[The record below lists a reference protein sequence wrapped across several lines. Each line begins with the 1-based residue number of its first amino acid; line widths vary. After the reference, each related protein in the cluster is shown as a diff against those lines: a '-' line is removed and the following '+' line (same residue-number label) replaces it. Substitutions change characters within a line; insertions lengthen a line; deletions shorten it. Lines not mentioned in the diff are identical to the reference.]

1 MKPLY
6 TLYVFLLLGFLASC
20 ETEIPFEGK
29 VTEPVLVVNCLACSD
44 SLLQVNVTASRFF
57 LTDEDTF
64 SIVPNATVAL
74 YVNGS
79 FTENLNPLGHGY
91 YQSSYAPRV
100 GELIRLQ
107 ATALGFEPV
116 WAEATLPLQVSGF
129 SIDSTITRTETQYL
143 VVGGGYYGGG
153 YDGGYNGGYGDTP
166 IQLDTVGLTYS
177 NIHQFKIH
185 FQDVPVV
192 KNYYR
197 LIVKETSSAKGY
209 DYINYQ
215 TSFDDLVFGEKKNNM
230 DGMFSE
236 SEYDVYSIFS
246 DELIDGKA
254 HTITVYSAKA
264 YNTYYLPTDTT
275 NAKMT
280 VSIDLQSIDGS
291 YYLYLKSLK
300 ALDIADPFMS
310 EPVQIFTNIQGG
322 LGIAG
327 ARTNQ
332 CRSFVLAE

>member
-1 MKPLY
+1 M
-6 TLYVFLLLGFLASC
+6 
-20 ETEIPFEGK
+20 
-29 VTEPVLVVNCLACSD
+29 TEPVLVVNCLACSD
-44 SLLQVNVTASRFF
+44 SLIQVNVTASRFF

-64 SIVPNATVAL
+64 SLVPNATVAL
-74 YVNGS
+74 YVNGQ
-79 FTENLNPLGHGY
+79 FTENLTNLGQGR
-91 YQSSYAPRV
+91 YQSSHVPSV
-100 GELIRLQ
+100 GEQIKLQ
-107 ATALGFEPV
+107 ATATGFEPV

-153 YDGGYNGGYGDTP
+153 YDGGYNGGYGD

-185 FQDVPVV
+185 FQDVPLV

-197 LIVKETSSAKGY
+197 LIVKETSSVKGY

-215 TSFDDLVFGEKKNNM
+215 NSFDDLVFGEKKNNM
-230 DGMFSE
+230 DGVFSE
-236 SEYDVYSIFS
+236 SEYDVYTIFS

-254 HTITVYSAKA
+254 HTITVSSAKA
-264 YNTYYLPTDTT
+264 HNTYFVPTDTT
-275 NAKMT
+275 NVLMT
-280 VSIDLQSIDGS
+280 VSIDLQSIDES

-310 EPVQIFTNIQGG
+310 EPVQIFTNIHGG

-332 CRSFVLAE
+332 RRSFVLAE

>member
-1 MKPLY
+1 MKPYY
-6 TLYVFLLLGFLASC
+6 TLYLILLIGFFASC

-44 SLLQVNVTASRFF
+44 SLIQVNVTASRFF

-64 SIVPNATVAL
+64 SLVPNATVAL
-74 YVNGS
+74 YVNGQ
-79 FTENLNPLGHGY
+79 FTENLTNLGQGR
-91 YQSSYAPRV
+91 YQSTHVPSV
-100 GELIRLQ
+100 GEQIRLQ
-107 ATALGFEPV
+107 ATAPGFEPV
-116 WAEATLPLQVSGF
+116 WAEATLPLQALGF

-143 VVGGGYYGGG
+143 VVGGGSYGGG
-153 YDGGYNGGYGDTP
+153 YDGGYNGGYGDL
-166 IQLDTVGLTYS
+166 QLDTVGLTYS

-197 LIVKETSSAKGY
+197 LIVKETSSVKGY

-215 TSFDDLVFGEKKNNM
+215 NSFDDLVFGEKKNNM

-275 NAKMT
+275 NAKKT
-280 VSIDLQSIDGS
+280 VSIDLQSIDES

-332 CRSFVLAE
+332 LRSFVLAE